1 MRKLYLGI
9 DGGQSS
15 TVALIG
21 DENGQVIGE
30 GRAGPCNHVG
40 AGERRAKFFAAVGE
54 SVNAAAAQAGIP
66 ENFVFSAVC
75 AGFSGGASDKSPLL
89 PELVR
94 AERYVVT
101 HDAHIALVGATGG
114 EPGVIVIAGTG
125 SIAFGRNAAGA
136 TARAGGWGY
145 VFGDEGS
152 AFDIV
157 RQALRAILRQEEGW
171 GPPTTLRESLL
182 AATGASCADELLH
195 LCYTDRFPRERAAAL
210 APLVDEAA
218 RTGDRVAGE
227 ILAAAAQSLAAIA
240 AAVREQLFGS
250 GEPVNLYY
258 SGGVFE
264 SLPLRARFTILAEMD
279 GRTRVSAPR
288 HSPAYGALLEANR
301 VSGTL
306 PA

>member
-21 DENGQVIGE
+21 DESGQVLGQGE
-30 GRAGPCNHVG
+30 AGPCNHVG
-40 AGERRAKFFAAVGE
+40 AAERRAKFLAAVGD
-54 SVNAAAAQAGIP
+54 SVKAAAAQAGIP
-66 ENFVFSAVC
+66 QEAVFEAVC
-75 AGFSGGASDKSPLL
+75 AGFSGGTADKSPLL

-94 AERYVVT
+94 AEHYLVT
-101 HDAHIALVGATGG
+101 HDAHIALVGATAG
-114 EPGVIVIAGTG
+114 EPGMIVIAGTG
-125 SIAFGRNAAGA
+125 SIAFGRNAKSV

-152 AFDIV
+152 AFDIM
-157 RQALRAILRQEEGW
+157 RQALRALLRHEEGW
-171 GPPTTLRESLL
+171 GPPTMLMEGLL

-195 LCYTDRFPRERAAAL
+195 LWYTDRFPRERVAEL

-218 RTGDRVAGE
+218 RAGDRVAGE
-227 ILAAAAQSLAAIA
+227 ILAAAAQSLVTLA
-240 AAVREQLFGS
+240 AAVRAQLFEAE
-250 GEPVNLYY
+250 EPVNLHYA
-258 SGGVFE
+258 GGVFE
-264 SLPLRARFTILAEMD
+264 SLPLRARFSILAEMD
-279 GRTRVSAPR
+279 GRTRVTEPR
-288 HSPAYGALLEANR
+288 HSPAYGALLEAYR